1 MSQALRNNPARDS
14 YNSPTKIDDLKS
26 APSGLDQSAPA
37 LAAAQL
43 AQELGLPGASSVV
56 ANAPIN
62 DISGMVK
69 KKKKAAAPEANTQ
82 PSPSTGKRKL
92 DSEEVEM
99 APEKKQRKSVEAD
112 GPA

>member
-1 MSQALRNNPARDS
+1 
-14 YNSPTKIDDLKS
+14 
-26 APSGLDQSAPA
+26 
-37 LAAAQL
+37 
-43 AQELGLPGASSVV
+43 VV
-56 ANAPIN
+56 ANTPIN

-69 KKKKAAAPEANTQ
+69 KKKKAAAPEAET
-82 PSPSTGKRKL
+82 PSTGKRKL